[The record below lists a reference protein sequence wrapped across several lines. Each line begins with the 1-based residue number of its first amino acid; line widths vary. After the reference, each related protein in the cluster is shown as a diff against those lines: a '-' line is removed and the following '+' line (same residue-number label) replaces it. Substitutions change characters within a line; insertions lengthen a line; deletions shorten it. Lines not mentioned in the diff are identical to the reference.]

1 MAANVGTA
9 PVQFFQGASPVS
21 AYLGATAIARTLY
34 FTGDVDNEWT
44 ELGNWSTG
52 SLPTAGDS
60 VIATANISDNSGG
73 APTVVNLTMATGD
86 GLDINI
92 TVTGVATFNGGAQHS
107 ATLTGNATFNDSSSN
122 GGTVTG
128 NATFNDFSTNLGTV
142 TGTVTD
148 NT

>member
-9 PVQFFQGASPVS
+9 PVQFFLGANPVS
-21 AYLGATAIARTLY
+21 AYLAATAIARTLY

-60 VIATANISDNSGG
+60 VIATANISDNSGS

-128 NATFNDFSTNLGTV
+128 NATFNDFSNNFGTV
-142 TGTVTD
+142 TGTITD
-148 NT
+148 NR